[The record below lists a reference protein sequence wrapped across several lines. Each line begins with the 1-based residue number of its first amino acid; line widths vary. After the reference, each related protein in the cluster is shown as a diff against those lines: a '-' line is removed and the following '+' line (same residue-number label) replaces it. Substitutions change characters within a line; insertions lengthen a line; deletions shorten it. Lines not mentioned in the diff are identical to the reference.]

1 MPLTT
6 TRVAVPVQLQV
17 PVSPT
22 NSLTE
27 TSLTR
32 YTFNMSN
39 KTRGEL
45 REWTMATI
53 ADLVGTQGRA
63 GPIGKET
70 IATAL
75 GVSESTVS
83 RWTRGEGVP
92 DEGAYRQLRWLR
104 SQRRTWY
111 LRSSDFVMAMWQP
124 LGDGSDEPAEQLS
137 EGRYFS
143 ELSYR
148 PTENPSTVECEI
160 KLAATFRSFALVV
173 LGPRRHQV
181 QLSHSVDGES
191 ARRLHFDNRM
201 KVKAGRGQKGTK
213 WSLKK
218 GTRVTFYLRYLV

>member
-1 MPLTT
+1 M
-6 TRVAVPVQLQV
+6 
-17 PVSPT
+17 
-22 NSLTE
+22 E
-27 TSLTR
+27 
-32 YTFNMSN
+32 
-39 KTRGEL
+39 
-45 REWTMATI
+45 TI

-83 RWTRGEGVP
+83 RWTRGDGVP
-92 DEGAYRQLRWLR
+92 DEDAYRQLRWLR

-124 LGDGSDEPAEQLS
+124 PREGADQRAEPLG

-143 ELSYR
+143 ELVYR
-148 PTENPSTVECEI
+148 PTEDPSAVECDV

-181 QLSHSVDGES
+181 QLSHSVDGEG
-191 ARRLHFDNRM
+191 ARTLHFDNRR
-201 KVKAGRGQKGTK
+201 KVGAGPGRKGRR

-218 GTRVTFYLRYLV
+218 DTRVTFYLRYLV